1 MQSSRSFTLPRP
13 PFSGLFAQHQCVRVT
28 GRVYEYNKKICG
40 KNIKCATR
48 SFYYPTAAHRHTE
61 TPWSPHP
68 LSRTS
73 GSKLTG
79 DGHWSNCCQC
89 FAHCFLIHLA
99 LSRILICVCVSVY
112 LSLSVCLSLH
122 PSSSS
127 LPPPPL
133 LLPPSAFRRTSE
145 IDRRWVLHMW
155 RRQTRKRRK
164 EREGGGERG

>member
-89 FAHCFLIHLA
+89 LCTLLPHSSRS
-99 LSRILICVCVSVY
+99 LSHTYLCVCIC
-112 LSLSVCLSLH
+112 LSLSLCLSV
-122 PSSSS
+122 S
-127 LPPPPL
+127 PPL
-133 LLPPSAFRRTSE
+133 LLLPASSPSSAAAICFQAHFR
-145 IDRRWVLHMW
+145 DRPTLGPAHVE
-155 RRQTRKRRK
+155 KADKEAK
-164 EREGGGERG
+164 EREGGRG